1 METERFKKLTPV
13 DNVELGI
20 YEEAF
25 DFVFSNDD
33 IKNVAVSGA
42 YSAGKSSLL
51 ATYKKKHEEIR
62 FLHIS
67 LAHFQPL
74 EKSEEENNKQSEG
87 ISSELVLEG
96 KILNQLI
103 HQIST
108 EKIPQ
113 TNFRVKG
120 EVNSENVLR
129 KTIAVLTIVLCW
141 VHVIFFNEW
150 KDFVSSLPD
159 GGIRGMLS
167 FSANSYSLILSG
179 IILMVLLGNVIYKFI
194 ETQRFRNFF
203 RKFSFQG
210 NEIEILEENKDS
222 YFDKYLNEVLYLF
235 ENSGEDVIVFEDMDR
250 FNTGLVFEHLHEIN
264 TLANQ
269 HLKKFGKKTLRF
281 FYLIRDDIF
290 VSKDRTKFF
299 DYIIPV
305 IPVVDS
311 SNSYNK
317 IIEYFTDAKIL
328 DKFDQS
334 FLQGLSLYIDDLR
347 ILKNIFNEFLIYY
360 EKLNTT
366 ELDPNRMLGIVT
378 YKNIFPKDFCDLQ
391 LNQGFVYAIFS
402 SKDQYIKNEIISL
415 QNKIKEIKER
425 IDNIE
430 NECAKSLEELY
441 VLFAYR
447 YYNNYNWEHTNDLG
461 AFLNSHMNQN
471 QKNELEYRKSILKDG
486 LEGKTATLNV
496 NIREIEHEMENIKN
510 KKLHHIINRDNID
523 RIFDVKCKNDI
534 GKEWRFEEIKGSEYF
549 DLLKYLIRY
558 GFIDETYAD
567 YMTYFY
573 ENSLSHRDKAF
584 LRSITDQRAK
594 DYTYQLDRPELVIAK
609 LRLVDFEQ
617 REILNFA
624 LFDWLLKE
632 SVSYDQYLKRIINQL
647 RATWN
652 FSYIRE
658 YLDWTTDDSAFVRKF
673 NKEWPEM
680 FSLVIQLKKLTSNQ
694 IRKYTVSTLYYCS
707 DEDIKQVNEDSV
719 LTLYI
724 NAMKDYLHIDKPDI
738 EKLIR
743 GLLLLKVKFYK
754 IDYAESDPQLLQAV
768 LLNELYEINYENIKM
783 ILTEIYGIKQENDI
797 RNKNYTLIISQ
808 KDTFLA
814 DYIHKNMGIYMDE
827 MLKIC
832 GNNIYDNEDA
842 ALGILNSEVVSR
854 EQKEQYI
861 SKLRT
866 IISTISAVADQI
878 LWKELLNQG
887 IIQYSE
893 ENIMAYFEKGNLDE
907 SLAQLINS
915 GKEKLDFSKYAAEQ
929 RKALFDAI
937 VVSKNLNIA
946 KYREYLV
953 TLDFVYDSF
962 GIKGISEDNMK
973 FLLEEHII
981 QMTKKSLQ
989 FIRQNYAQFVYYY
1002 IQENL
1007 NEYVDIMDDTIFSF
1021 DELMMILNWDIAGEL
1036 KENLLKHT
1044 KNPISIMDKGYA
1056 TSLCVYILKNN
1067 VMNSELPELF
1077 ARYEMYSKD
1086 IQEMLYSLA
1095 VENFLTII
1103 KNVDNVSDL
1112 LKKNLLLQ
1120 NDLSKS
1126 NKANLLI
1133 AMIPSLNDDEL
1144 KAILKGM
1151 NLTEYLKIFES
1162 RTRPKIPVDRD
1173 NEAILIALQ
1182 QSKKVRSFEID
1193 EQREGF
1199 YKISKAK

>member
-1 METERFKKLTPV
+1 MKK
-13 DNVELGI
+13 
-20 YEEAF
+20 
-25 DFVFSNDD
+25 S
-33 IKNVAVSGA
+33 
-42 YSAGKSSLL
+42 
-51 ATYKKKHEEIR
+51 
-62 FLHIS
+62 
-67 LAHFQPL
+67 
-74 EKSEEENNKQSEG
+74 
-87 ISSELVLEG
+87 
-96 KILNQLI
+96 
-103 HQIST
+103 
-108 EKIPQ
+108 
-113 TNFRVKG
+113 
-120 EVNSENVLR
+120 
-129 KTIAVLTIVLCW
+129 
-141 VHVIFFNEW
+141 
-150 KDFVSSLPD
+150 
-159 GGIRGMLS
+159 
-167 FSANSYSLILSG
+167 
-179 IILMVLLGNVIYKFI
+179 
-194 ETQRFRNFF
+194 
-203 RKFSFQG
+203 
-210 NEIEILEENKDS
+210 
-222 YFDKYLNEVLYLF
+222 
-235 ENSGEDVIVFEDMDR
+235 
-250 FNTGLVFEHLHEIN
+250 
-264 TLANQ
+264 
-269 HLKKFGKKTLRF
+269 GKKTLRF

-378 YKNIFPKDFCDLQ
+378 YKNIFPKDFCELQ

-402 SKDQYIKNEIISL
+402 SKEQYIKNEVKSL
-415 QNKIKEIKER
+415 QNKINEFIER

-430 NECAKSLEELY
+430 NEYAESLEELN

-447 YYNNYNWEHTNDLG
+447 NYNNYNWEHANDLES
-461 AFLNSHMNQN
+461 FLNSHMNQN
-471 QKNELEYRKSILKDG
+471 KKNELEYRKSTLKDR
-486 LEGKTATLNV
+486 LEGKTAELNV
-496 NIREIEHEMENIKN
+496 NIREIEHEMGNIKN
-510 KKLHHIINRDNID
+510 KKLYQIINRDNID
-523 RIFDVKCKNDI
+523 SIFDVKCKNDI

-609 LRLVDFEQ
+609 LSLVDFEQ

-647 RATWN
+647 RANWN
-652 FSYIRE
+652 FRFIRE
-658 YLDWTTDDSAFVRKF
+658 YLDWTTDDSPFVRKF

-680 FSLVIQLKKLTSNQ
+680 FSLVIQLKDSLTSNQ

-707 DEDIKQVNEDSV
+707 DEDIKQVNEDSA

-724 NAMKDYLHIDKPDI
+724 SAMKDYLHIDKPNI
-738 EKLIR
+738 EKLI
-743 GLLLLKVKFYK
+743 GGFLLLKVKFYK

-783 ILTEIYGIKQENDI
+783 ILTEIYGIKQEDDI

-808 KDTFLA
+808 NDTFLA

-842 ALGILNSEVVSR
+842 ALRILNSEVVSR
-854 EQKEQYI
+854 EHKEQYI

-866 IISTISAVADQI
+866 IISSISAVADQI
-878 LWKELLNQG
+878 LWRELLNQG
-887 IIQYSE
+887 IIQYLE
-893 ENIMAYFEKGNLDE
+893 ENIMAYFEKGNLDD

-915 GKEKLDFSKYAAEQ
+915 GEEKLDFSKYAVEQ

-937 VVSKNLNIA
+937 IVSKNLNIA

-953 TLDFVYDSF
+953 ALDFVYDSF
-962 GIKGISEDNMK
+962 DIKGISEENMK
-973 FLLEEHII
+973 VLLEEHII

-1007 NEYVDIMDDTIFSF
+1007 NEYLDMMDDTIFSF
-1021 DELMMILNWDIAGEL
+1021 DELMRILNWDIAGEL

-1044 KNPISIMDKGYA
+1044 KNPISIVGKGYA
-1056 TSLCVYILKNN
+1056 ASLCVYILKNN
-1067 VMNSELPELF
+1067 VMKSELPELF
-1077 ARYEMYSKD
+1077 AGYEMYSKD

-1095 VENFLTII
+1095 VENFLNIII

-1120 NDLSKS
+1120 EGLSKA
-1126 NKANLLI
+1126 NKASLLI

-1182 QSKKVRSFEID
+1182 QSKKIRSFEID